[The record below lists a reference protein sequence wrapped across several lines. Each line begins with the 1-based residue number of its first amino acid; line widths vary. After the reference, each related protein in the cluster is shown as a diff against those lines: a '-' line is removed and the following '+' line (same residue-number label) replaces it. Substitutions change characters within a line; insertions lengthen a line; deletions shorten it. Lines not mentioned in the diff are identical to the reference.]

1 MTRHLSRIVS
11 RALLILALIGLAS
24 PAVAQDDPI
33 PEETPPVE
41 DLGPAEEI
49 TDEDPPLEDEEAVDL
64 EGLSSLLGESV
75 VTTASRGA
83 ERASS
88 APAAIFT
95 ITAAEMRTYGIR
107 TVDEAL
113 VFLGIGVQ
121 TTRVRDY
128 LGGGDVGAQGLML
141 RDVGRHVLV
150 LLDGQVMNAQDTG
163 ASQVNESL
171 GVPLEAIDHI
181 EVVLG
186 AGSVMYG
193 SNAMLAVVHIFT
205 RRAGDDPGIHVTAEL
220 GVSPPT
226 SVDGQP
232 TTPTS
237 PGDRVG
243 IRYRFGLG
251 FGRTFRLLGSDAELT
266 VRTEWLEEI
275 SNSYGTPVLPG
286 GTLQTTPG
294 ETTWGGAAVHSMQA
308 PSLVAALRV
317 GDFRLQIQAS
327 HYQRGMPLVGTFDDP
342 RASEE
347 RNFLRIDLRHSA
359 LLDAHV
365 SLTTRLY
372 GGVSDWS
379 ETSIWT
385 SPYWCVPGQID
396 GCSYRG
402 RSRGRWAGLEQQLAI
417 DWNLD
422 GALVT
427 TVGYDVRGRDA
438 TSRSADYYDRLT
450 GEAPATT
457 RLPYAHTVSAL
468 GAVFAQQVW
477 QPIEWLVMNGGARL
491 DIDSL
496 FGARVSPRVAATFLP
511 IDGTSIR
518 LSYAEA
524 FRAPTAYELTEVD
537 PTYRAP
543 APGLQPEIARTGEL
557 EWQQRIAWLSFSLRG
572 FVSFYEGFIDNR
584 SVTGPEFATALGNGN
599 IASTAELANVIR
611 WDNLG
616 TLRTI
621 GGSLSFTLRPT
632 EGLSLGGSLTIT
644 DTRRDE
650 ILIPL
655 VPLWM
660 GNARIAYTFA
670 PDGATLALATT
681 FAGRRIAYADFETL
695 ATTEAGE
702 QLDLRATFTSPL
714 DAVPGLSMRVSFSYS
729 VNPFLPYL
737 LEAPNPDEP
746 NARTTLTPT
755 PSTFFGFMGLQYDLD
770 P

>member
-1 MTRHLSRIVS
+1 MIR
-11 RALLILALIGLAS
+11 RALVALALLVLAS
-24 PAVAQDDPI
+24 PALAQDEPVAPAAPPEGEVEAGEDTA
-33 PEETPPVE
+33 PEE
-41 DLGPAEEI
+41 
-49 TDEDPPLEDEEAVDL
+49 EAIDL

-95 ITAAEMRTYGIR
+95 ITAADIRTYGIR

-113 VFLGIGVQ
+113 SFLGIGIQ

-163 ASQVNESL
+163 ASQVHEAL

-205 RRAGDDPGIHVTAEL
+205 RRAGDDPGIHATAEL
-220 GVSPPT
+220 GVMPPT
-226 SVDGQP
+226 GEDGQP
-232 TTPTS
+232 TAPS
-237 PGDRVG
+237 GAGDRVG
-243 IRYRFGLG
+243 IRYRFGVG
-251 FGRTFRLLGSDAELT
+251 FARTFQLLGSDAELT
-266 VRTEWLEEI
+266 LRTEWLEEI
-275 SNSYGTPVLPG
+275 SNSYRTPQLPG
-286 GTLQTTPG
+286 GTLQVYPG
-294 ETTWGGAAVHSMQA
+294 ETTWGGAAHHSLQA

-317 GDFRLQIQAS
+317 GDFRLAIQAS
-327 HYQRGMPLVGTFDDP
+327 HYQRNMPLVGTFDDP
-342 RASEE
+342 RAIEE

-396 GCSYRG
+396 GCSYAG

-427 TVGYDVRGRDA
+427 TVGYDVRARDA

-450 GEAPATT
+450 GAAPSTT
-457 RLPYAHTVSAL
+457 RLPYAHTVSVL

-477 QPIEWLVMNGGARL
+477 QPIDWLVMNGGARV

-496 FGARVSPRVAATFLP
+496 FGARVSPRLAATFLP
-511 IDGTSIR
+511 LDGTSIR

-537 PTYRAP
+537 PTYRAR

-572 FVSFYEGFIDNR
+572 FVSFYEGFIDTR
-584 SVTGPEFATALGNGN
+584 GVTDEEFAAAQANGD
-599 IASTAELANVIR
+599 IASTAEAGNVIR

-621 GGSLSFTLRPT
+621 GGSLSFTLRPV
-632 EGLSLGGSLTIT
+632 EGLAIGGSLTIT

-650 ILIPL
+650 QLIAL

-681 FAGRRIAYADFETL
+681 FAGRRIAYADFDTLETH
-695 ATTEAGE
+695 ESGE

-714 DAVPGLSMRVSFSYS
+714 DAVPGLSMRVALSYS

-746 NARTTLTPT
+746 TARATLTPT
-755 PSTFFGFMGLQYDLD
+755 SSSFFGFMGLQYDLD

>member
-1 MTRHLSRIVS
+1 MTVAARR
-11 RALLILALIGLAS
+11 LALALALAAFAS
-24 PAVAQDDPI
+24 PAIAQDE
-33 PEETPPVE
+33 EETTEAEPPI
-41 DLGPAEEI
+41 DPA
-49 TDEDPPLEDEEAVDL
+49 DERVDEAPLDEEAIDL
-64 EGLSSLLGESV
+64 EGLSSLLDEQV

-95 ITAAEMRTYGIR
+95 ITAADIRTFGIR

-113 VFLGIGVQ
+113 AYLGIGIQ
-121 TTRVRDY
+121 TPRVRDY
-128 LGGGDVGAQGLML
+128 LGGGDIGAQGLLL

-163 ASQVNESL
+163 AVVVHEGL

-205 RRAGDDPGIHVTAEL
+205 RRAGDDPGIHATAEL
-220 GVSPPT
+220 GVMPPMGE
-226 SVDGQP
+226 DGQP
-232 TTPTS
+232 TTPTA
-237 PGDRVG
+237 PADRVG
-243 IRYRFGLG
+243 LRYRFGLG
-251 FGRTFRLLGSDAELT
+251 FARSFRVLGSDAELT
-266 VRTEWLEEI
+266 IRTEWLEEI
-275 SNSYGTPVLPG
+275 GNSFRIPQLPG
-286 GTLQTTPG
+286 ALLQVDPG
-294 ETTWGGAAVHSMQA
+294 ATTWGGTAQQSLTA

-317 GDFRLQIQAS
+317 GDFRLAIQAS
-327 HYQRGMPLVGTFDDP
+327 HFQRSMPLNGTFNDP
-342 RASEE
+342 RAIEE
-347 RNFLRIDLRHSA
+347 RTSLRIDLRHSA

-365 SLTTRLY
+365 ALTTRLY
-372 GGVSDWS
+372 AGLQDWS
-379 ETSIWT
+379 ETSFWT

-396 GCSYRG
+396 GCSYAG
-402 RSRGRWAGLEQQLAI
+402 RSRGRWAGIEQQIAI

-427 TVGYDVRGRDA
+427 TVGYDVRARDA

-450 GEAPATT
+450 GAPPPTT
-457 RLPYAHTVSAL
+457 RIPYAHTVSVL

-477 QPIEWLVMNGGARL
+477 QPIEWLAINGGARV

-496 FGARVSPRVAATFLP
+496 FGARVSPRLAATFLP
-511 IDGTSIR
+511 VDGTSIR
-518 LSYAEA
+518 VSYAEA
-524 FRAPTAYELTEVD
+524 FRAPTAYELNEVD
-537 PTYRAP
+537 PTYRAR

-557 EWQQRIAWLSFSLRG
+557 EWQQRVAWLSFSLRG

-584 SVTGPEFATALGNGN
+584 SVTDAEFAAGRANGDL
-599 IASTAELANVIR
+599 ASTAEAANVIR

-621 GGSLSFTLRPT
+621 GGSLSFTLRPV
-632 EGLSLGGSLTIT
+632 EGLMLGGSLTIT

-650 ILIPL
+650 QLIPL

-670 PDGATLALATT
+670 PDGATLAFATT
-681 FAGRRIAYADFETL
+681 FVGRRIAYADFDTL
-695 ATTEAGE
+695 SMHEASE
-702 QLDLRATFTSPL
+702 QVDMRATFTSPL
-714 DAVPGLSMRVSFSYS
+714 PGVPGLRLRVAFSYS
-729 VNPFLPYL
+729 LNPFMPYL

-746 NARTTLTPT
+746 TAPVALAPVTSSL
-755 PSTFFGFMGLQYDLD
+755 FGFMGLQYDLD

>member
-1 MTRHLSRIVS
+1 MIRGVV
-11 RALLILALIGLAS
+11 LALTLLTLAS
-24 PAVAQDDPI
+24 PALAQDEPTAA
-33 PEETPPVE
+33 PGE
-41 DLGPAEEI
+41 GPAEGDGEDGAGDEAAMGEEAAL
-49 TDEDPPLEDEEAVDL
+49 DEDAVDL

-95 ITAAEMRTYGIR
+95 ITAADLRTYGIR

-113 VFLGIGVQ
+113 SFLGIGIQ
-121 TTRVRDY
+121 TTRIRDY

-163 ASQVNESL
+163 AVQVHEAL

-205 RRAGDDPGIHVTAEL
+205 RRAGDDPGVHATAEL
-220 GVSPPT
+220 GLAPPT
-226 SVDGQP
+226 SPDGQP

-237 PGDRVG
+237 DGDRVG

-251 FGRTFRLLGSDAELT
+251 FARAFRLLGSDAEVTL
-266 VRTEWLEEI
+266 RAEWLEEI
-275 SNSYGTPVLPG
+275 SNSYRVTPGMSSVGQLY
-286 GTLQTTPG
+286 PG
-294 ETTWGGAAVHSMQA
+294 ETSWGGAATHSLQA
-308 PSLVAALRV
+308 PSLVGALRV
-317 GDFRLQIQAS
+317 GDFRLSVQAS
-327 HYQRGMPLVGTFDDP
+327 HFARGMPLVGTFDDP
-342 RASEE
+342 LAREE
-347 RNFLRIDLRHSA
+347 RSFLRIDLRHSA

-365 SLTTRLY
+365 ALTTRLY
-372 GGVSDWS
+372 AGLSDWL

-396 GCSYRG
+396 GCTYAG
-402 RSRGRWAGLEQQLAI
+402 RSRGRWAGLEQQLVV

-422 GALVT
+422 GAIVT
-427 TVGYDVRGRDA
+427 TVGYDVRARDA
-438 TSRSADYYDRLT
+438 TSRSADYFDRVT
-450 GEAPATT
+450 GAPPATT
-457 RLPYAHTVSAL
+457 RLPYAHTVSVL

-477 QPIEWLVMNGGARL
+477 QPIEWLALNGGARL

-496 FGARVSPRVAATFLP
+496 FGARVSPRVAATLLP

-518 LSYAEA
+518 VSYAEA

-537 PTYRAP
+537 PTYRAR
-543 APGLQPEIARTGEL
+543 APGLQPEIARTAEL
-557 EWQQRIAWLSFSLRG
+557 EWQQRVAWAAFSLRG

-584 SVTGPEFATALGNGN
+584 TVTQEEFDAGRASGD
-599 IASTAELANVIR
+599 IASTAEVENVIR

-632 EGLSLGGSLTIT
+632 EGLVLGGSLTIT

-650 ILIPL
+650 QLIPL

-660 GNARIAYTFA
+660 GNARVAYSFA
-670 PDGATLALATT
+670 PDGATLALAAT
-681 FAGRRIAYADFETL
+681 FAGRRLAFADFETL
-695 ATTEAGE
+695 TAHEAGE

-714 DAVPGLSMRVSFSYS
+714 PAIPGLRMRVAFSYS
-729 VNPFLPYL
+729 VNPLLPYL
-737 LEAPNPDEP
+737 LDAP
-746 NARTTLTPT
+746 TTDSPT
-755 PSTFFGFMGLQYDLD
+755 AQVILSPTSSSFFGFLGLQYDLD